1 MRQKFSASLSRKVR
15 GRRIPA
21 KERAPDLDFQKL
33 KEELQTYPRGF

>member
-21 KERAPDLDFQKL
+21 KEQASDLDLHKL
-33 KEELQTYPRGF
+33 REDLQNCPGGF